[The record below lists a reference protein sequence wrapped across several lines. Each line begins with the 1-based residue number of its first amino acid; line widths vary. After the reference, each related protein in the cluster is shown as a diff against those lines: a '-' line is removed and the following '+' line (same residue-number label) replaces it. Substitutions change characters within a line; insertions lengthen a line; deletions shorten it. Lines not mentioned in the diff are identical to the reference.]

1 MELWTNETCCGRGFW
16 VLCCTNRKLLNFV
29 ASQAIAVTLVA
40 WNHQLSLITDDFWF
54 VSHYKC
60 LWVWTSFWKA
70 WWKSALW
77 ISSPTQHTEL
87 SLWMAA
93 ARGFSDTQRL
103 LSKSH
108 NRNKNKAWAQN
119 YSWDARPVT
128 SKTPCQNPSDSTAHV
143 PLIYTHNPSL
153 SVSLCEHGTGTEGKG
168 GEIMQRHGKM
178 DRMGFLSHGMKPKP
192 SRVNVQSSRGAEII
206 TNLISIV
213 VNIH

>member
-40 WNHQLSLITDDFWF
+40 WNHQLSLITNDFWF

-119 YSWDARPVT
+119 YSWPARPIR
-128 SKTPCQNPSDSTAHV
+128 PAHNIQNTLSEPTRLHSTRPSDLHTQF
-143 PLIYTHNPSL
+143 ISL
-153 SVSLCEHGTGTEGKG
+153 SLWSRDWNGWNGRRDNAETWKVGEKG
-168 GEIMQRHGKM
+168 LFVPRDETKT
-178 DRMGFLSHGMKPKP
+178 F
-192 SRVNVQSSRGAEII
+192 SS
-206 TNLISIV
+206 
-213 VNIH
+213 